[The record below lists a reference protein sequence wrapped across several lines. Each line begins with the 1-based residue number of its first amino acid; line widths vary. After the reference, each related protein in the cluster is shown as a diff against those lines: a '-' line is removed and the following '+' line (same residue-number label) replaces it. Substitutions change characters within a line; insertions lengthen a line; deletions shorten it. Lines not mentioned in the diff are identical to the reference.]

1 MALTKI
7 NGNNIDT
14 TTEALIKVLQLSGNG
29 AYLKLPQYASQ
40 SAINSAIPSPAFGT
54 IVFNNEEDAAQI
66 YVADASQGNA
76 GWTSVGGGGPSIGE
90 NSVIRTSQNFIES
103 SVNIGSTS
111 NGGVEFA
118 NAFSIGPITI
128 NSGVTV
134 GMDNG
139 SEWTI
144 IGTNQYSSY
153 RN

>member
-54 IVFNNEEDAAQI
+54 IVFK
-66 YVADASQGNA
+66 
-76 GWTSVGGGGPSIGE
+76 
-90 NSVIRTSQNFIES
+90 NFIES
-103 SVNIGSTS
+103 SVNIGQTS

-144 IGTNQYSSY
+144 IGTGQYTSY
-153 RN
+153 KD